1 MRELSL
7 WQGWKTAALVI
18 SCSSLAWLGDPAW
31 AQLSDIS
38 TYWGAQYIAGLNERQ
53 IIGGFPDGT
62 FRPNESITRAQ
73 FAVIVTKAFGL
84 DTNVPVRSFADP
96 IPSWAAPSI
105 GAAAAAGFVSG
116 FPDGTFRPNDVLTR
130 AQAITVLTRA
140 ATNGR
145 LIEDAGQIDAILSAF
160 GDANL
165 VPNFARAPIA
175 TAVQKGLLVLYPNPT
190 QLNAQAVA
198 TRGEVAALTYQ
209 ALAKVGRVPNLDP
222 PVGAA
227 IPGPGIRTELLA
239 QVTPTPE
246 PLTTPDI
253 PIEPLVE
260 TLPAA
265 PEVRTF
271 FAREELGSV
280 NPGDTVTVFL
290 LGSPGAQG
298 SFSIPG
304 IAYNLPLQETRPG
317 QYEGSYTFRSQDRA
331 SEAPV
336 FARLER
342 DGLVTL
348 VQLPDKTIT
357 IGRVT
362 DTTFPTISELAP
374 PNGSL
379 TDNSRPSISARF
391 QDDQGI
397 DLNSFT
403 LLVNNADV
411 TAQAQLTRTGFAYT
425 PAEPLPT
432 DRPTLIAVQ
441 IADTSGNTTIQQ
453 WSFQVQAAQ
462 PTPTPTPTPAPT
474 PTPTPTATPTPTL
487 TSTPTPT
494 PTPAP
499 TLTPTPPTPTPT
511 PEATPTP
518 TPQPSGEPSPSPS
531 PEGRSPAEPKPESS
545 PEAQESEAT
554 ESPKPES
561 PAPQPGD
568 PGGPTPSPSPSP

>member
-175 TAVQKGLLVLYPNPT
+175 TAVQEGLLVLYPNPT

-246 PLTTPDI
+246 PLATPDI

-362 DTTFPTISELAP
+362 DTTFPHCLQLGLMEQICQRVGPQTGCQTAAIGRTGLAD
-374 PNGSL
+374 GL
-379 TDNSRPSISARF
+379 TDVAQGGLMVGLCQGQEFGIGRDPFGGEELCAF
-391 QDDQGI
+391 ADDLPAAALALQLQGYLGEVAAPI
-397 DLNSFT
+397 AGLNYQSLGSPQT
-403 LLVNNADV
+403 GDGLVGMAGEDDV
-411 TAQAQLTRTGFAYT
+411 N
-425 PAEPLPT
+425 
-432 DRPTLIAVQ
+432 AVQ
-441 IADTSGNTTIQQ
+441 FGQGQQ
-453 WSFQVQAAQ
+453 FVFPCQAFVAAPAGAIWVVPMLRGAQGGQLVGAAVQDQ
-462 PTPTPTPTPAPT
+462 DQNIH
-474 PTPTPTATPTPTL
+474 L
-487 TSTPTPT
+487 
-494 PTPAP
+494 
-499 TLTPTPPTPTPT
+499 
-511 PEATPTP
+511 
-518 TPQPSGEPSPSPS
+518 
-531 PEGRSPAEPKPESS
+531 RS
-545 PEAQESEAT
+545 Q
-554 ESPKPES
+554 
-561 PAPQPGD
+561 QR
-568 PGGPTPSPSPSP
+568 

>member
-1 MRELSL
+1 MKGEFFL
-7 WQGWKTAALVI
+7 WQSWKAAALMA
-18 SCSSLAWLGDPAW
+18 SWGSWLLVADPVG

-84 DTNVPVRSFADP
+84 DTNVPVRPFADP

-145 LIEDAGQIDAILSAF
+145 LLEDPGQIEAILSGF
-160 GDANL
+160 TDANL

-175 TAVQKGLLVLYPNPT
+175 TAVQEGLLVLYPDPSR
-190 QLNAQAVA
+190 LNAQAVA

-222 PVGAA
+222 PAGAVIA
-227 IPGPGIRTELLA
+227 GPGIRTELLA
-239 QVTPTPE
+239 EVTPTPE
-246 PLTTPDI
+246 PLATPEI
-253 PIEPLVE
+253 PVEPLVE

-280 NPGDTVTVFL
+280 KPGDTLTVYL
-290 LGSPGAQG
+290 LGSPGAQA

-331 SEAPV
+331 LEAPV

-362 DTTFPTISELAP
+362 DTTFPTISNLAP
-374 PNGSL
+374 PNGAV
-379 TDNSRPSISARF
+379 TDNPRPTISARF

-397 DLNSFT
+397 DLNSFI
-403 LLVNNADV
+403 LLVNNVDV
-411 TAQAQLTRTGFAYT
+411 TAQAQLTRTSFAYT

-432 DRPTLIAVQ
+432 DRPTLVAVQ
-441 IADTSGNTTIQQ
+441 IADTSGNTAIQQ
-453 WSFQVQAAQ
+453 WSFQVQVAQ
-462 PTPTPTPTPAPT
+462 PTPTSTPEATPTA
-474 PTPTPTATPTPTL
+474 TATPTPT
-487 TSTPTPT
+487 
-494 PTPAP
+494 
-499 TLTPTPPTPTPT
+499 
-511 PEATPTP
+511 PEPVVEP
-518 TPQPSGEPSPSPS
+518 LPSPSPS
-531 PEGRSPAEPKPESS
+531 PS
-545 PEAQESEAT
+545 
-554 ESPKPES
+554 
-561 PAPQPGD
+561 
-568 PGGPTPSPSPSP
+568 